1 MRIIQKSA
9 LPLKY
14 GTALAI
20 GNFDGLHIGHM
31 KLIDEIL
38 YLSRRYGYKSL
49 VWTFNEHPENII
61 SQSYVTKSIT
71 TIEEKIELLS
81 EKNVDEMYI
90 EKFEDVRHLSP
101 DEFVDKILV
110 GQFNV
115 KAVVCGFNFRFGKG
129 NDGDA
134 EYLKKRLEK
143 HGVSVCIISPII
155 YDDKI
160 VSSTYIRSLIE
171 KGDMELA
178 SRLMRRQFYINFPV
192 VQGRHLGREI
202 GVPTINQEFPPDHI
216 IPMKGVYACAV
227 YINGEPYIGVSN
239 VGTKP
244 TVSGSHISCETH
256 ILDFCGDLYGK
267 NIKVCFFKR
276 LRDEKKFCSLE
287 QLKKVIVNDIENTR
301 EYFNLRFS

>member
-1 MRIIQKSA
+1 MILTSKSS

-14 GTALAI
+14 ETALAI

-38 YLSRRYGYKSL
+38 FLSKRYGLKSL
-49 VWTFNEHPENII
+49 VWTFNEHPENIMAGK
-61 SQSYVTKSIT
+61 YVTKSIT
-71 TIEEKIELLS
+71 TLDEKIELLS

-90 EKFEDVRHLSP
+90 EDFNAVRDLTP
-101 DEFVDKILV
+101 DEFVDEILV
-110 GQFNV
+110 KNFNV
-115 KAVVCGFNFRFGKG
+115 KYVVCGFNFRFGRK
-129 NDGDA
+129 NSGDA
-134 EYLKKRLEK
+134 EYLKNRLAM
-143 HGVSVCIISPII
+143 HGVQTRIISGIK
-155 YDDKI
+155 YDETV

-171 KGDMELA
+171 EGDMELV
-178 SRLMRRQFYINFPV
+178 SRLMKRQFYINFPV

-216 IPMKGVYACAV
+216 IPKKGVYACAV
-227 YINGEPYIGVSN
+227 YINGEPYIAVAN

-244 TVSGSHISCETH
+244 TVAGDHISCETH

-276 LRDEKKFCSLE
+276 LRDEKKYSSLE
-287 QLKKVIVNDIENTR
+287 ELKTVIGNDIKNTR
-301 EYFNLRFS
+301 DYFNLRF

>member
-1 MRIIQKSA
+1 MQLLSKRD
-9 LPLKY
+9 LPLRHA
-14 GTALAI
+14 TALAI

-31 KLIDEIL
+31 KLMDEIL
-38 YLSRRYGYKSL
+38 FLSRRHELKSV

-61 SQSYVTKSIT
+61 SGKYVTKSIT
-71 TIEEKIELLS
+71 TIDEKVELLS
-81 EKNVDEMYI
+81 EKKVDLMYI
-90 EKFEDVRHLSP
+90 EDFRLVRDCTP
-101 DEFVDKILV
+101 EEFVDRILIE
-110 GQFNV
+110 QFNV
-115 KAVVCGFNFRFGKG
+115 KFVVCGFNFRFGKG
-129 NDGDA
+129 NSADA
-134 EYLKKRLEK
+134 EYLKERLAL
-143 HGVSVCIISPII
+143 HGVQTCIISPII

-171 KGDMELA
+171 KGDMEMVA
-178 SRLMRRQFYINFPV
+178 RLMRREFYINFPV

-227 YINGEPYIGVSN
+227 YINGEPYIAVAN

-244 TVSGSHISCETH
+244 TVEGDHISCETH

-276 LRDEKKFCSLE
+276 LRDEKKFSSLE
-287 QLKKVIVNDIENTR
+287 ELKGVIRNDIDRTR
-301 EYFNLRFS
+301 EYFNLKF

>member
-1 MRIIQKSA
+1 MRLISKSE
-9 LPLKY
+9 LPLEY

-31 KLIDEIL
+31 KLIDEIMF
-38 YLSRRYGYKSL
+38 LSRRHGLKSL

-61 SQSYVTKSIT
+61 SSSYVTKSIT
-71 TIEEKIELLS
+71 TVDEKIELLS
-81 EKNVDEMYI
+81 EKNVDLMYI
-90 EKFEDVRHLSP
+90 EDFRAVRNKTP
-101 DEFVDKILV
+101 DEFIEDILL
-110 GQFNV
+110 GMFNV
-115 KAVVCGFNFRFGKG
+115 KCVVCGFNFRFGKG
-129 NDGDA
+129 NGGDA
-134 EYLKKRLEK
+134 YYLKERLAE
-143 HGVSVCIISPII
+143 HGVSVRIISPII

-171 KGDMELA
+171 KGDMELV
-178 SRLMRRQFYINFPV
+178 SRLMRREFYINFPV

-227 YINGEPYIGVSN
+227 YINGEPYIAVAN

-244 TVSGSHISCETH
+244 TVEGDHISCETH

-276 LRDEKKFCSLE
+276 LRDEKKFSSLDE
-287 QLKKVIVNDIENTR
+287 LKSVIKNDIEETR
-301 EYFNLRFS
+301 EYFNLKF